1 MVAARLAQETGRVD
15 LLGPAREEIKLLFH
29 DPVKYFSLARD
40 ASALRIS
47 GRNMNH
53 KALHLISPY
62 VFAAKSARGLE
73 NTRHVYVIQLCTF

>member
-1 MVAARLAQETGRVD
+1 MD
-15 LLGPAREEIKLLFH
+15 LLGPPQEEIKLLFH

-53 KALHLISPY
+53 KAPHLISPY
-62 VFAAKSARGLE
+62 VFAAKSARGAGKYETNMFMLSS
-73 NTRHVYVIQLCTF
+73 YVPFSLLDWL